1 MVNHE
6 CVFWRDGWDC
16 RRKRALIR
24 IFIVC
29 CQWISLGSDTL
40 VFCCSSTLNLSFKL
54 FQNLTD
60 EPTLFSGTWI
70 WSIIVQYFQKY
81 CFFSLLSSF
90 IGLSFPTVYSICW
103 FHFFVDFCD
112 NWLCQEI
119 KSFRSTQFLS
129 IFFIKTFLNLNRK
142 RMCMHWKKV
151 FRLSDKNV
159 FYCEYLT

>member
-1 MVNHE
+1 MSLFAASGFHWAVTHW
-6 CVFWRDGWDC
+6 C
-16 RRKRALIR
+16 
-24 IFIVC
+24 FIAAVHLTF
-29 CQWISLGSDTL
+29 QLNFFKILQRSLHCL
-40 VFCCSSTLNLSFKL
+40 VELGF
-54 FQNLTD
+54 
-60 EPTLFSGTWI
+60 G
-70 WSIIVQYFQKY
+70 SIIVQYFQKY

-142 RMCMHWKKV
+142 GMCMHWKKSFGYQTRMFSIV
-151 FRLSDKNV
+151 SALLR
-159 FYCEYLT
+159 

>member
-1 MVNHE
+1 MSLFAASGFHWAVTHW
-6 CVFWRDGWDC
+6 C
-16 RRKRALIR
+16 
-24 IFIVC
+24 FIAAVH
-29 CQWISLGSDTL
+29 LT
-40 VFCCSSTLNLSFKL
+40 FHLSFFKIL
-54 FQNLTD
+54 QTSLHCLVELGF
-60 EPTLFSGTWI
+60 G
-70 WSIIVQYFQKY
+70 SIIVQYFQKY

-159 FYCEYLT
+159 FYCECLT

>member
-1 MVNHE
+1 MSLFAASGFHWAVTHW
-6 CVFWRDGWDC
+6 C
-16 RRKRALIR
+16 
-24 IFIVC
+24 FIAAVHLTF
-29 CQWISLGSDTL
+29 Q
-40 VFCCSSTLNLSFKL
+40 LSFFKIL
-54 FQNLTD
+54 QRSLHCLVELGF
-60 EPTLFSGTWI
+60 G
-70 WSIIVQYFQKY
+70 SIIVQYFQKY

-142 RMCMHWKKV
+142 GMCMHWKKSFGYQTRMFSIV
-151 FRLSDKNV
+151 SALLR
-159 FYCEYLT
+159 